1 MKDKE
6 VRKMLM
12 KLTII
17 LQKKKIIA
25 DKDME
30 EMFGKPEEIRLIDCY
45 KI

>member
-12 KLTII
+12 KLTVI
-17 LQKKKIIA
+17 LQKKKIID

-30 EMFGKPEEIRLIDCY
+30 EMFGKPDEIRLSDCY

>member
-17 LQKKKIIA
+17 LQKKKIID

-30 EMFGKPEEIRLIDCY
+30 EMFGKPEEIRLSDCY